1 MKIIFESPMKQGFSF
16 LLCALAAVSASNAAA
31 AKPVAKPASK
41 PAAHPLRCEQL
52 AGMTIPATAIALP
65 TNGGKVLEAA
75 PVPAAGTGAA
85 ALPDYCNVTG
95 AILPVDPTAP
105 NILFRVAM
113 PAAWNGKAV
122 MFGGG
127 GFTGAIPNVAGNIN
141 AGPAD
146 QPVPLGR
153 GYATF
158 SSDSGHQ
165 AKDKNWLEGSLE
177 GEFLL
182 NDEALRN
189 FAGHSVKKTRDAAV
203 YLLAARYAAGA
214 PKKSYFIGGSTGGRE
229 TLQAI
234 QRWPDDWDGAVA
246 WYPGWNQLTAMMG
259 IHRMS
264 RLMAQ
269 PGAYPSSAKRVLVRQ
284 AALEACDALDGV
296 ADGIVSNQARCNA
309 IFDPMKTT
317 VKGKPLRCSGGIEG
331 GDTCLSDAQIGLLKT
346 LNDGDAHFNF
356 ALASGQTGYPGFNIW
371 GSDMG
376 ETSNPSPYEPVVT
389 FLNYGTVQPRFPMP
403 VGAPYGSRQEDAMVR
418 FAITRDPHFNS
429 LDFDPE
435 NPGPWAGRVSALSA
449 MLDASPDIARF
460 VARGGKLLMAH
471 GTADV
476 LVSTRST
483 AFYYQKLQAQFGP
496 SAVEGFARYYEVP
509 GYGHAV
515 STIFNATWD
524 SLTALEQWAEQGVAP
539 RGQVTTDTVGVPGR
553 RRPLCDYPL
562 WPKYKG
568 AGDVNAAESF
578 TCASQ

>member
-1 MKIIFESPMKQGFSF
+1 MKIIFERPMKQGFSLVICTF
-16 LLCALAAVSASNAAA
+16 AALAASDALAATA
-31 AKPVAKPASK
+31 AQK
-41 PAAHPLRCEQL
+41 PLRCEQL
-52 AGMTIPATAIALP
+52 AGMAVPASAIALP
-65 TNGGKVLEAA
+65 TNGARVTEAML
-75 PVPAAGTGAA
+75 VPAAGAGVA
-85 ALPDYCNVTG
+85 ALPEYCNLVG
-95 AILPVDPTAP
+95 AIAPVDPDAP
-105 NILFRVAM
+105 SIMFRVAM
-113 PAAWNGKAV
+113 PTAWNGKAV

-141 AGPAD
+141 AGPVD
-146 QPVPLGR
+146 RPVPLAR

-165 AKDKNWLEGSLE
+165 ARNKNWLEGSLE

-203 YLLAARYAAGA
+203 YLLNARYGAGA

-234 QRWPDDWDGAVA
+234 QRWPEDWDGAVA

-269 PGAYPSSAKRVLVRQ
+269 PGAYPSSPKRVLVRQ

-296 ADGIVSNQARCNA
+296 KDGIVSNQARCNA
-309 IFDPMKTT
+309 IFDPMKAS
-317 VKGKPLRCSGGIEG
+317 VGGKPLRCAGGLDA
-331 GDTCLSDAQIGLLKT
+331 GDSCLSDAQIRLLQT
-346 LNDGDAHFNF
+346 LNDGDMRLNYP
-356 ALASGQTGYPGFNIW
+356 LASGLTGYPGFNIW

-376 ETSNPSPYEPVVT
+376 ETGNPSPVEPVVT
-389 FLNYGTVQPRFPMP
+389 FLNFGTVQPRFPMP
-403 VGAPYGSRQEDAMVR
+403 AGAPYGSRQEDAVVR
-418 FAITRDPHFNS
+418 YAITRDPKFNS

-449 MLDASPDIARF
+449 MLDAGTDISRF
-460 VARGGKLLMAH
+460 VARGGKLLLAH

-483 AFYYQKLQAQFGP
+483 EFYYQKLQAQFGP
-496 SAVEGFARYYEVP
+496 ATVESFARYYEVP

-524 SLTALEQWAEQGVAP
+524 SLTALEQWAEKGEAP
-539 RGQVTTDTVGVPGR
+539 RNQVTTDTVGVPGR
-553 RRPLCDYPL
+553 KRPLCEYPS
-562 WPKYKG
+562 WPRYKG
-568 AGDVNAAESF
+568 SGDVNAAESF
-578 TCASQ
+578 TCANR

>member
-1 MKIIFESPMKQGFSF
+1 MKQGFSIV
-16 LLCALAAVSASNAAA
+16 LCTLATLAGSDAL
-31 AKPVAKPASK
+31 AKPAQ
-41 PAAHPLRCEQL
+41 PLRCEQL
-52 AGMTIPATAIALP
+52 AGMAIPADAIALP
-65 TNGGKVLEAA
+65 THGARVTAA
-75 PVPAAGTGAA
+75 VAVPAAGSGAA
-85 ALPDYCNVTG
+85 AVPAYCNVTG
-95 AILPVDPTAP
+95 AIAPVDPDAP
-105 NILFRVAM
+105 SILFRVAM

-127 GFTGAIPNVAGNIN
+127 GFTGTVPNVAGNIN
-141 AGPAD
+141 AGPID
-146 QPVPLGR
+146 RPTPLGR

-165 AKDKNWLEGSLE
+165 ARSKDWLEGSLE

-189 FAGHSVKKTRDAAV
+189 FAGQSIKKTRDAAI
-203 YLLAARYAAGA
+203 YLLKARYAAGA

-234 QRWPDDWDGAVA
+234 QRWPEDWDGAVA
-246 WYPGWNQLTAMMG
+246 WYPGWNQFTAMMG

-264 RLMAQ
+264 RLLAQ
-269 PGAYPSSAKRVLVRQ
+269 PGAYPSSAKRLLVRK

-296 ADGIVSNQARCNA
+296 QDGIVSNQVRCNA
-309 IFDPMKTT
+309 VFDPMKAS
-317 VKGKPLRCSGGIEG
+317 VQGKPLRCPGGLDAGE
-331 GDTCLSDAQIGLLKT
+331 TCLSDAQIHLLQA
-346 LNDGDAHFNF
+346 LNDSDAHFTTP
-356 ALASGQTGYPGFNIW
+356 LASGLSGYPGFNVW
-371 GSDMG
+371 GSDLG
-376 ETSNPSPYEPVVT
+376 ETSNPSPYEAAVT

-418 FAITRDPHFNS
+418 YAITRDPDFNS
-429 LDFDPE
+429 LNFDPE
-435 NPGPWAGRVSALSA
+435 HPGPWAGRMSELSA
-449 MLDASPDIARF
+449 MLDASPDLTRF

-483 AFYYQKLQAQFGP
+483 EFYYQSLQARFGQDE
-496 SAVEGFARYYEVP
+496 VERFARYYEVP

-539 RGQVTTDTVGVPGR
+539 RNQVTTDTVGVPGR
-553 RRPLCDYPL
+553 KRPLCEYPL
-562 WPKYKG
+562 WPRYKG
-568 AGDVNAAESF
+568 TGDVNAAESF
-578 TCASQ
+578 VCADR

>member
-1 MKIIFESPMKQGFSF
+1 MKINFESPMKQGFSF
-16 LLCALAAVSASNAAA
+16 LFCTLAALGASHAAA
-31 AKPVAKPASK
+31 AKPAKTAK
-41 PAAHPLRCEQL
+41 AAAQPLRCEQL
-52 AGMTIPATAIALP
+52 AGMRIPASAIALP
-65 TNGGKVLEAA
+65 TNGARVLDAKL
-75 PVPAAGTGAA
+75 VPAAGTSAA
-85 ALPDYCNVTG
+85 ALPEYCNVIG
-95 AILPVDPTAP
+95 AIAPVDPDAP
-105 NILFRVAM
+105 DILFRVAM
-113 PAAWNGKAV
+113 PTAWNGKAV

-141 AGPAD
+141 AGPVD
-146 QPVPLGR
+146 QSVPLAR

-165 AKDKNWLEGSLE
+165 ARDKNWLEGSLE

-189 FAGHSVKKTRDAAV
+189 FAGHSVKKTRDAAI

-214 PKKSYFIGGSTGGRE
+214 PRKSYFIGGSTGGRE

-234 QRWPDDWDGAVA
+234 QRWPEDWDGAVA
-246 WYPGWNQLTAMMG
+246 LYPGWNQLTAMMA

-264 RLMAQ
+264 RLLAQ

-296 ADGIVSNQARCNA
+296 KDGIVSNQARCNA
-309 IFDPMKTT
+309 IFDPMKASLN
-317 VKGKPLRCSGGIEG
+317 GKPLRCPGGVDSG
-331 GDTCLSDAQIGLLKT
+331 DSCLSDAQIRLLKT

-376 ETSNPSPYEPVVT
+376 ETSNPSPVEPAVT
-389 FLNYGTVQPRFPMP
+389 FLNFGTVQPRFPMP
-403 VGAPYGSRQEDAMVR
+403 VGAPYGSRQEDAVVR
-418 FAITRDPHFNS
+418 YAITRDPNFNS
-429 LDFDPE
+429 LEFDPE

-449 MLDASPDIARF
+449 MLDASTDISRF

-483 AFYYQKLQAQFGP
+483 EFYYQKLQAQFGP
-496 SAVEGFARYYEVP
+496 SAVDRFARYYEVP

-515 STIFNATWD
+515 SSIFNATWD
-524 SLTALEQWAEQGVAP
+524 SLSALEQWAEQGVAP
-539 RGQVTTDTVGVPGR
+539 RNQVTTDTVGVPGR
-553 RRPLCDYPL
+553 KRPLCEYPL

-568 AGDVNAAESF
+568 TGDVNAADSF